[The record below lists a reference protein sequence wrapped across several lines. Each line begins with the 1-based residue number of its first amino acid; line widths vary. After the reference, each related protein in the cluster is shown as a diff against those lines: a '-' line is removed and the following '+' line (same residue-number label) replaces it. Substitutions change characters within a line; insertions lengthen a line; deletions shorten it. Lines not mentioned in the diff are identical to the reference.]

1 MVISFFES
9 LKTNYFYSIKL
20 ALFNYIKINNPL
32 IDSILSAFLIAFIGY
47 CFNYMNDI
55 NWNNI
60 YDKINIKYWYWYWF
74 MKKNMIV
81 LEGKKCSI
89 SSEYNTGIHIT
100 SAYTDS
106 FKAILNY
113 ITNSIE
119 YNSSIY
125 QIKELFSN
133 HTNLSNKKKS
143 DCNFY
148 MVNQQEDF
156 TIDKDIF
163 IKTYVNQESEENK
176 KRTNV
181 TATID
186 KISIEI
192 YSYKLSL
199 YTLQQYINKIT
210 KEYLLSIK
218 NDRSTKKFIY
228 ILNQIRNRSD
238 EDDNSYMNKCWS
250 EYQFESSR
258 SFDNLFFDGKK
269 EVLNKIMF
277 FINNKD
283 WYYRKGIPY
292 TLGIGLHGP
301 PGTGKTSFV
310 KALANEIDRHLIII
324 SFKIFKTKKQLDSF
338 YFEDRYNTDNEKNS
352 ITFDK
357 KIILF
362 EDIDCIGDIVLNR
375 NRNKNKKT
383 NNTDS
388 NVIEIIKKLNNSNEN
403 NGIKINNPFI
413 TDEEP
418 ITLDDIL
425 NLWDG
430 IRETPGRILIISSN
444 HYDKL
449 DPALIRPGRI
459 DITHELSNAS
469 HETIKEIYNH
479 LYELDISNKIINKI
493 KAYFYSP
500 AELVNIYIDNRNHPD
515 VFIKRLLQNKKL
527 NLK

>member
-1 MVISFFES
+1 MVLSFFEL
-9 LKTNYFYSIKL
+9 LKNNYFYSIKL

-55 NWNNI
+55 NW
-60 YDKINIKYWYWYWF
+60 DKIINITKINYWF
-74 MKKNMIV
+74 MKKNMII

-89 SSEYNTGIHIT
+89 SSEYNSGIQIT
-100 SAYTDS
+100 SAYTES
-106 FKAILNY
+106 FKALLNY
-113 ITNSIE
+113 IINSIE
-119 YNSSIY
+119 SNSSIY
-125 QIKELFSN
+125 QIKELYSN

-143 DCNFY
+143 DYNFY
-148 MVNQQEDF
+148 MVNQQGEF

-176 KRTNV
+176 KKPNIIG
-181 TATID
+181 TID
-186 KISIEI
+186 KISIEVF
-192 YSYKLSL
+192 SYKLSL

-218 NDRSTKKFIY
+218 HDRSTKKFIY
-228 ILNQIRNRSD
+228 ILNQIRNRSE

-258 SFDNLFFDGKK
+258 SFDNLFFEGKQ
-269 EVLNKIMF
+269 EILNKIMF

-375 NRNKNKKT
+375 NKKKNINNELNLNLNEIMKKISES
-383 NNTDS
+383 NDS
-388 NVIEIIKKLNNSNEN
+388 
-403 NGIKINNPFI
+403 NGIKMNNPFFQE
-413 TDEEP
+413 DEP

-449 DPALIRPGRI
+449 DPALTRPGRI
-459 DITHELSNAS
+459 DITHELNNAN
-469 HETIKEIYNH
+469 HEIIAEIYNH
-479 LYELDISNKIINKI
+479 LYEKELNNKILNKV
-493 KAYFYSP
+493 KQYLYSP
-500 AELVNIYIDNRNHPD
+500 AELINIYIDNRNNPD
-515 VFIKRLLQNKKL
+515 NFIKRLLQNKKL